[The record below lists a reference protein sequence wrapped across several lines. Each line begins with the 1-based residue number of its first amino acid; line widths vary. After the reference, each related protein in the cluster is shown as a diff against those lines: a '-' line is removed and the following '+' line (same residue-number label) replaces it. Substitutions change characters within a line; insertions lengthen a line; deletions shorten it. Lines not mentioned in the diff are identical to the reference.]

1 MSKRVLITGAGTGIG
16 RDAAIEL
23 ARLGH
28 RVYATTH
35 YSDESKWLNEYA
47 RDNELQNN
55 LISFKLDLLLQEDR
69 KKVLEY
75 DIDVL
80 INNAAIGD
88 TGSVIEIPIDSYR
101 RTFET
106 NVFSVL
112 ELTQLALQ
120 NMIEKGKGRIVFV
133 SSLAGRI
140 SMPFFSPYS
149 ATKFAIEG
157 IAESLRDEVNML
169 ENCDIDIVII
179 EPGAYAT
186 GFNQLNMEK
195 KYVWMRDNSYFKAKF
210 NKIKCK
216 EQERF
221 KTLEEKDTESIV
233 VKYIRA
239 VEANRPRFRYAS
251 PTYQSIVI
259 QGLRLIGK

>member
-1 MSKRVLITGAGTGIG
+1 MSKRILITGAGTGIG
-16 RDAAIEL
+16 KDASIEL

-35 YSDESKWLNEYA
+35 YDDEAKWINEYA

-55 LISFKLDLLLQEDR
+55 LIAFKLDLLSVEDR

-88 TGSVIEIPIDSYR
+88 TGSVIEVPIDSYR

-120 NMIEKGKGRIVFV
+120 NMITKGKGRIIFV
-133 SSLAGRI
+133 SSLVGRI

-157 IAESLRDEVNML
+157 IAESLKDELNML
-169 ENCDIDIVII
+169 ENCDIDVVLI

-195 KYVWMRDNSYFKAKF
+195 KYVWMRNNSYFKDKF
-210 NKIKCK
+210 NKIRCK

-221 KTLEEKDTESIV
+221 KILEEKDTESIV
-233 VKYIRA
+233 LKYIRA
-239 VEANRPRFRYAS
+239 VEERKPKFRYTS
-251 PTYQSIVI
+251 PTYQSFVI
-259 QGLRLIGK
+259 QGLRLIGR